1 MLGSFLELIWQFLFW
16 GNNPVL
22 HILAAVSGTFLCLY
36 ISHRLSK
43 VSTQSIKVLETLGIF
58 SMDIYILSDMV
69 KIPFQILLWNKMHLY
84 MGAFFVCA
92 FAAIVLSY
100 GISKYIIRKNYWL
113 KKLVIGV

>member
-1 MLGSFLELIWQFLFW
+1 MRGSFLELIWQFLFW

-22 HILAAVSGTFLCLY
+22 HILAGVSGTFLCLY
-36 ISHRLSK
+36 ISHWLSK
-43 VSTQSIKVLETLGIF
+43 VSTQGIKVLETMGIF

-69 KIPFQILLWNKMHLY
+69 KIPFRILLWNKMHLY

-113 KKLVIGV
+113 KKLVIGG